1 MNAIPVFLQEP
12 STYLIFQDIVNAIP
26 KKTKF
31 YIVGG
36 AMRNIMFY
44 YFFKKKLPQRDFDS
58 IIIGN
63 HKKFIDNLRK
73 FGFVYGKIR
82 RKNQITL
89 ERKKFPKAKELKDLV
104 VLDIHWK
111 KSGNILKE
119 LKQHSSF
126 TINGFAIEVRDLF
139 LKNWRQKIIAMT
151 GAISDLKSKKLRVN
165 SIDNKHNLFA
175 AIRFMSLGFK
185 KPSKN
190 DIDWLLREFKNAPKR
205 RTKTN
210 LKKLFDYVVVKEKAK
225 NLAEKLH
232 LKEEI
237 F

>member
-185 KPSKN
+185 NQVKMILIGYLENLKMLQKDEEREISKN
-190 DIDWLLREFKNAPKR
+190 FLIMLEEK
-205 RTKTN
+205 
-210 LKKLFDYVVVKEKAK
+210 KKLRTLRR
-225 NLAEKLH
+225 NC
-232 LKEEI
+232 I
-237 F
+237 